1 MITDN
6 SLLLEVGGSASTA
19 ISSGAGTRVT
29 ENVID
34 LSAAR
39 DIGEGEDL
47 YMVFTVTVTGT
58 GSGTVTFQAY
68 TADNDAMS
76 TNPFVIAQ
84 SNPFVSTTLTAVSST
99 DPNGTVIALRLPPR
113 IASLGQRYLCGRFV
127 VASTVGALKVNCT
140 IVKDVQDGQKFYAR
154 ADNP

>member
-6 SLLLEVGGSASTA
+6 SLLLEVGGSASSAITA
-19 ISSGAGTRVT
+19 TRLT

-58 GSGTVTFQAY
+58 NSGTVTFQALV
-68 TADNDAMS
+68 ADNDAMS
-76 TNPFVIAQ
+76 TNSFVIAE
-84 SNPFVSTTLTAVSST
+84 STAFVATTLTAVSST
-99 DPNGTVIALRLPPR
+99 DPNGTVIVLRLPPR
-113 IASLGQRYLCGRFV
+113 IASIGQRYLSGRFL
-127 VASTVGALKVNCT
+127 VASTVGAVKVNCT

-154 ADNP
+154 GDNP